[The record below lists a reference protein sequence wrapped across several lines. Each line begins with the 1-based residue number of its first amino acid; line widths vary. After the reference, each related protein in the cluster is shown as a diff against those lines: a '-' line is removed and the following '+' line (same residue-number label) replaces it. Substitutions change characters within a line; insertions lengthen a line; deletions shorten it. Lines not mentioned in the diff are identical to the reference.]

1 MGASRIMF
9 KKKRQLTATS
19 FFMVNDFFEYVKVH
33 KIKQKDIQQIIKE
46 GEEIILF
53 YWVVEK

>member
-1 MGASRIMF
+1 MMF

-19 FFMVNDFFEYVKVH
+19 FFMVNDFLEYAKVH

-53 YWVVEK
+53 YWG

>member
-1 MGASRIMF
+1 MMF

-46 GEEIILF
+46 GEEIILL

>member
-1 MGASRIMF
+1 MMF

-19 FFMVNDFFEYVKVH
+19 FFMGNDLFEYVKVH
-33 KIKQKDIQQIIKE
+33 KIKQKDIQQIVKDDE
-46 GEEIILF
+46 VLILF